1 MTVESKPRTSE
12 AGEVWTVAR
21 ILDWTAKY
29 LKQNGSDTP
38 RLDAE
43 ILLAHVRRCP
53 RIQLYTNFDAPLTE
67 PERAAMRDLVKR
79 RANAEPVAYLV
90 GKREFYGLNF
100 EVNAQV
106 LIPRPD
112 TETLVL
118 NLIELARPLP
128 EPRILDLG
136 TGSGCIPIAAAVHL
150 PNARLTTIDI
160 SPGALEVAR
169 RNAEAHKVADRIE
182 FREGDLFGGVTAG
195 EQFDFVVSNPPY
207 IPENELDTLDRD
219 VRCHEP
225 RLALDGGPAGM
236 VAVSKIIAEA
246 PQFLKPGGWL
256 LVEIDSPQADLCRGV
271 IAQTNA
277 YDEVKVENDAERR
290 PRVVMARRKE

>member
-1 MTVESKPRTSE
+1 VESKPRTSE

-53 RIQLYTNFDAPLTE
+53 RIQLYTNFDVPLTE

-100 EVNAQV
+100 EVNSQV

-128 EPRILDLG
+128 EARILDLG
-136 TGSGCIPIAAAVHL
+136 TGSGCIPISAAVNL
-150 PNARLTTIDI
+150 PNARLMTVDI

-169 RNAEAHKVADRIE
+169 RNAEAHKVSDRVE
-182 FREGDLFGGVTAG
+182 FREGDLFGGVPAG

-236 VAVSKIIAEA
+236 VVVSRVITDA

-271 IAQTNA
+271 VAQTNS
-277 YDEVKVENDAERR
+277 YDEVRVENDAERR
-290 PRVVMARRKE
+290 PRVVMARRKT